1 MISSRRRL
9 TLLIGLALLVLSP
22 LVAAQPPTAV
32 IAARASLAAWS
43 DPLEAL
49 GTLRA
54 DESVTLSATV
64 TETIAELTFEG
75 GESVAAGELLVRL
88 ADDEQRA
95 DLRVAQAL
103 RDERRNAV
111 NRLAQLQSRNLA
123 PRADVED
130 ARARLRQAEAQ
141 IQALEARLADTRI
154 QAPFAGTVG
163 FRNVSVGTL
172 VTPGTELV
180 TLDRLDV
187 MKLDFT
193 LPERALGQ
201 IQPGLA
207 LTATSAALP
216 DTPFRGEIASIGTRI
231 DPISRS
237 ITVRAE
243 LANPALAL
251 RPGMLMQV
259 RLESAPREALVIP
272 EEALMPQ
279 GQRQFVLTV
288 QSDGEAY
295 RVEER
300 EVRIGA
306 RRAGEVEILEGLAE
320 NDLVVAHG
328 TERVRDG
335 QPTRLLGILDDDT
348 TVPQL
353 LRRSRDA
360 AEVNG

>member
-1 MISSRRRL
+1 MIPSRTRL

-22 LVAAQPPTAV
+22 LAAAQQPTPV

-43 DPLEAL
+43 DPLKSL

-64 TETIAELTFEG
+64 TETIVELTFEG
-75 GESVAAGELLVRL
+75 GERVEAGELLVRL

-123 PRADVED
+123 PRAEVED
-130 ARARLRQAEAQ
+130 ARARLRQAEAE

-154 QAPFAGTVG
+154 QAPFAGIVG

-180 TLDRLDV
+180 TLDRLDT

-201 IQPGLA
+201 LTPGLA

-216 DTPFRGEIASIGTRI
+216 DTLFRGEIASIGTRI
-231 DPISRS
+231 DPITRS
-237 ITVRAE
+237 LTVRAE
-243 LANPALAL
+243 LTNPELAL
-251 RPGMLMQV
+251 RP
-259 RLESAPREALVIP
+259 AC
-272 EEALMPQ
+272 
-279 GQRQFVLTV
+279 
-288 QSDGEAY
+288 
-295 RVEER
+295 
-300 EVRIGA
+300 
-306 RRAGEVEILEGLAE
+306 
-320 NDLVVAHG
+320 
-328 TERVRDG
+328 
-335 QPTRLLGILDDDT
+335 
-348 TVPQL
+348 
-353 LRRSRDA
+353 
-360 AEVNG
+360 

>member
-1 MISSRRRL
+1 MIPSRYRL
-9 TLLIGLALLVLSP
+9 PLLIGLALLLSP
-22 LVAAQPPTAV
+22 LAAAQQPTAV

-64 TETIAELTFEG
+64 TETVAELTFEG
-75 GESVAAGELLVRL
+75 GERVEAGELLVRL

-130 ARARLRQAEAQ
+130 ARTQLRQAEAE

-154 QAPFAGTVG
+154 QAPFDGMVG

-201 IQPGLA
+201 IAPGLA

-216 DTPFRGEIASIGTRI
+216 DTPFRGEIASIAPRI
-231 DPISRS
+231 DPVTRS

-243 LANPALAL
+243 FANPELAL
-251 RPGMLMQV
+251 RPGMLMRV
-259 RLESAPREALVIP
+259 RLESSPRETLVIP
-272 EEALMPQ
+272 EAALMPQ
-279 GQRQFVLTV
+279 GQRQFVLILEG
-288 QSDGEAY
+288 DGEAY
-295 RVEER
+295 RVESR

-306 RRAGEVEILEGLAE
+306 RREGEVEILEGLTVD
-320 NDLVVAHG
+320 DLVVAHG

-348 TVPQL
+348 TVPDL
-353 LRRSRDA
+353 LRRSRDDA
-360 AEVNG
+360 GVNG

>member
-154 QAPFAGTVG
+154 QAPFAGIVG

-180 TLDRLDV
+180 TLDRLEV

-272 EEALMPQ
+272 EEALIPQ